1 MADLN
6 STINFSKDWN
16 GFYQVS
22 NTSSAYSSLDLQADN
37 KIGFIYEETL
47 TGFGKRPNPVSTS
60 FPTGSG
66 EHNFDGFD
74 NIYLAMDLEL
84 ITNKAYSIK
93 RDVNRRTFLQEYFT
107 QVVAESALSEA
118 QKAEAGAMIEA
129 FNEEPTLEQIDAIY
143 ALLASVKPADP
154 WDGKTITFTNVQQNG
169 KEYVLYISAN
179 KTLELSTKS
188 AEELGEKAQFLCK
201 KEPSGKYS
209 FYNKSTDL
217 YMIWRG
223 KGNGYNSDK
232 GTLSTYNA
240 TYCDWSINDASA
252 SRENTYY
259 IQSKRSNG
267 TTDGTIIVMAAGT
280 FDAWSSGVGYSA
292 NYSNLFRLDIV
303 ESATGIDSLE
313 DTTLPSAIYDLSG
326 RRVNNPGKGFYIQNG
341 KVVIK

>member
-1 MADLN
+1 
-6 STINFSKDWN
+6 
-16 GFYQVS
+16 
-22 NTSSAYSSLDLQADN
+22 
-37 KIGFIYEETL
+37 
-47 TGFGKRPNPVSTS
+47 
-60 FPTGSG
+60 
-66 EHNFDGFD
+66 
-74 NIYLAMDLEL
+74 MDLEL

-129 FNEEPTLEQIDAIY
+129 FDEEPTLEQIDAIY